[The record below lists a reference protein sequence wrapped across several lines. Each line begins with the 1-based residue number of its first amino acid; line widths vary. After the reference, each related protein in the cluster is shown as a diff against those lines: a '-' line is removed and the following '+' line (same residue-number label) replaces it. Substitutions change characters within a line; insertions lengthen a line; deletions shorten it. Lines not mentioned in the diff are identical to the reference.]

1 MLDFKVY
8 IIYHYISTAFMFLLA
23 QTRIVCSVC
32 RSKEQMLPFQ
42 AVQAA
47 LLHVLLT
54 QAIHPARHL
63 QEFRV

>member
-1 MLDFKVY
+1 
-8 IIYHYISTAFMFLLA
+8 MFLLA

-47 LLHVLLT
+47 LLPC
-54 QAIHPARHL
+54 APDPSHPSRKTSPG
-63 QEFRV
+63 V